1 MSGEASATA
10 SGDVV
15 PSVDSAYGMP
25 SRPATRVTAGSPS
38 WCISRVKPVGAKT
51 SGIADG
57 RPRIV
62 VERSI
67 DETSRSTLGTNS
79 IRA

>member
-1 MSGEASATA
+1 
-10 SGDVV
+10 
-15 PSVDSAYGMP
+15 MP
-25 SRPATRVTAGSPS
+25 IRFATRPTDGSPS

-62 VERSI
+62 VERSTS
-67 DETSRSTLGTNS
+67 ETSRRTRGTNS
-79 IRA
+79 TRLNASRERWRLVSVSAAPSV